1 MSGEW
6 GGELKVKTRVDGG
19 KFQQAV
25 SAFLDGWARAQPQFG
40 LKQALEYGQVL
51 RALSGDS
58 FQVARGFGKLPV
70 LEFDQAQVETGVR
83 VGGLQRQSL
92 SEVTLSLR
100 LVAELEGIDPEIIQ
114 NGNRV
119 GLKRESLEKRTAG
132 FSVVALLR
140 VRYPKPEEGFRV
152 PICLTQSGKG

>member
-1 MSGEW
+1 
-6 GGELKVKTRVDGG
+6 
-19 KFQQAV
+19 
-25 SAFLDGWARAQPQFG
+25 
-40 LKQALEYGQVL
+40 L

-70 LEFDQAQVETGVR
+70 LELYQPEVEAGVR
-83 VGGLQRQSL
+83 VAGLQRQSL
-92 SEVTLSLR
+92 SEVTLGLW
-100 LVAELEGIDPEIIQ
+100 LVAELEGVDPEIIQ

-140 VRYPKPEEGFRV
+140 VRYPKPEERFRV
-152 PICLTQSGKG
+152 AARLPESGRG